1 MYNNSTRSSA
11 YRTAN
16 DNNGYGGMAYYTSVD
31 CGYGDDSNHTSE
43 GCTSDYAQSE
53 VKYVVDAWKAEKAP
67 AATEA
72 RLISYEDLLNDLG
85 YENSVTCTRGCYY
98 SGSLENVP
106 NWVYNSN
113 YWYWTMTPNNN
124 STSNVWGVDFGGS
137 LSYFGVYSDGSDV
150 VRPVITLSK
159 SNLSSKDT
167 GTNKLTVGT
176 R

>member
-1 MYNNSTRSSA
+1 MYATIYSNAWYFQKASDA
-11 YRTAN
+11 
-16 DNNGYGGMAYYTSVD
+16 NGYGGMAYYTSVD
-31 CGYGDDSNHTSE
+31 CGYVDDSNHTSE

-85 YENSVTCTRGCYY
+85 YENSVTCTGGCYY

-113 YWYWTMTPNNN
+113 YWYWTMSPNNDLA
-124 STSNVWGVDFGGS
+124 SGVWYVDYNGS
-137 LSYFGVYSDGSDV
+137 LTYGYVSHYGSPV
-150 VRPVITLSK
+150 VRPVITISK
-159 SNLSSKDT
+159 SSI
-167 GTNKLTVGT
+167 
-176 R
+176 

>member
-1 MYNNSTRSSA
+1 MYNNSTGSSA
-11 YRTAN
+11 YRTAY

-85 YENSVTCTRGCYY
+85 YENSVTCTGGCYY

-113 YWYWTMTPNNN
+113 YWYWTMSPNND
-124 STSNVWGVDFGGS
+124 SASYVWNVGGGGS
-137 LSYFGVYSDGSDV
+137 LSNYNVDGLDIV
-150 VRPVITLSK
+150 VRPVITISK
-159 SNLSSKDT
+159 SSI
-167 GTNKLTVGT
+167 
-176 R
+176 